1 MGPNL
6 HLLLN
11 MVSNDMRITICKL
24 GIHKWVRL
32 WPARPGY
39 RFCFHCAKAQ
49 MQVDSYL
56 SGGSSFET
64 LDSVEDLVRR
74 FRAIRHYDIM
84 GYKHG

>member
-1 MGPNL
+1 
-6 HLLLN
+6 
-11 MVSNDMRITICKL
+11 
-24 GIHKWVRL
+24 
-32 WPARPGY
+32 
-39 RFCFHCAKAQ
+39 